1 MDLECVCWK
10 QGMDLMVFN
19 GVCSPRGSQFELKGT
34 AFDERRIE
42 WGKGWMVGPENQWD
56 GSFVSGE
63 QMWCL

>member
-1 MDLECVCWK
+1 
-10 QGMDLMVFN
+10 MDLMVFN